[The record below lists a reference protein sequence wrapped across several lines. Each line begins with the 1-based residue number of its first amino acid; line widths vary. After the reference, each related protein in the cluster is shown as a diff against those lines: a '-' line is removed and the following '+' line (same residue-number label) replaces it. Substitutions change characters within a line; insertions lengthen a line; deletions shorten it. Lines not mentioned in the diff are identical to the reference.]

1 MKTFYIQRLG
11 CPKNDVDAEYIAGFL
26 QKQNLTEVFEPEAAD
41 LLIVN
46 SCGFIQE
53 AKEESIGAVLSLA
66 GIKKKAAGGKKL
78 VITGCLSQRYAT
90 ELAADLPE
98 LDGVFGLND
107 FTEIKRLFHTTED
120 RIIAR
125 RDNPDQY
132 FAFDFPR
139 SLRPGEAFAYL
150 KISDGCDNR
159 CSYCAIPDIRGHF
172 RSRTIESIC
181 EEAEYLLAN
190 GKREL
195 ILVSQESTA
204 YGRDIYGKPRLIEL
218 LDRISSLE
226 GDFWIR
232 LMYMHPARLE
242 NELVDYMIDN
252 RKICNYFDL
261 PLQHINDELLR
272 RMGRKVS
279 RRQIEALLDKIRAG
293 KEPVA
298 IRTNFIVGFPG
309 ESEDQFEELCRFV
322 EERRFDRL
330 GAFPYSAEEGTP
342 AATLPGQ
349 IDEQVKEERYDS
361 LMRLQ
366 QQIAFENND
375 DFIGRR
381 LDIIV
386 DGIDEESGETVG
398 RTRFDA
404 PEIDQ
409 TVRLKTDDAAPGEII
424 AVRITGN
431 DGYDLLGER
440 EEV

>member
-1 MKTFYIQRLG
+1 MKSFYIHRLG

-26 QKQNLTEVFEPEAAD
+26 QKQNLTEVFKPEDAD

-53 AKEESIGAVLSLA
+53 AKEESIGSVLSLA
-66 GIKKKAAGGKKL
+66 GIKKGAAGSKKL
-78 VITGCLSQRYAT
+78 VLTGCLSQRYAS
-90 ELAADLPE
+90 ELAADIPE
-98 LDGVFGLND
+98 LDGIFGLND
-107 FTEIKRLFHTTED
+107 FTEIKKLFQNEDD
-120 RIIAR
+120 RIIALS
-125 RDNPDQY
+125 DNPDIY
-132 FAFDFPR
+132 PAYDFPR
-139 SLRPGEAFAYL
+139 ALRPGESFAYL

-172 RSRTIESIC
+172 RSRTMEAVC

-204 YGRDIYGKPRLIEL
+204 YGRDLYGGPRLIEL
-218 LDRISSLE
+218 LDRISGLE
-226 GDFWIR
+226 GEFWIR
-232 LMYMHPARLE
+232 LMYTHPARLE
-242 NELVDYMIDN
+242 TELIDYMIDN

-272 RMGRKVS
+272 TMGRKVS
-279 RRQIEALLDKIRAG
+279 RRQIEKLLDRIRAY
-293 KEPVA
+293 KSPTA

-309 ESEDQFEELCRFV
+309 ESEEQFEELCRFV
-322 EERRFDRL
+322 EESRFDRL
-330 GAFPYSAEEGTP
+330 GVFSYSAEEGTP
-342 AATLPGQ
+342 AAAFPGQ
-349 IDEQVKEERYDS
+349 VDEEIKEQRYHS

-375 DFIGRR
+375 RFVGRR
-381 LDIIV
+381 FDIIV
-386 DGIDEESGETVG
+386 DEVNGETVG

-409 TVRLKTDDAAPGEII
+409 TVRLKTGDAAPGEII
-424 AVRITGN
+424 EVVITGS